1 MCIASIYLAMLITN
15 WNSYSPTTTTTEL
28 RASNF
33 GFWVRVV
40 MSWLTALLYIWT
52 LLAPRVFPDRDFTVT
67 WFYSVNIRINS
78 QISSWWVAVSWNPS
92 AYRSFLFSSGLDF
105 LTLPLFSVLPSSWCP
120 EMLQLFCSWRSIL
133 RCWLLALILRMLPFW
148 FTAECPFRWR
158 DLGHFR
164 AL

>member
-1 MCIASIYLAMLITN
+1 MEREPRPDSGERLEDPEADAVALSKYTETCDWTKWHFYMCIASIYLAMLITN

-67 WFYSVNIRINS
+67 
-78 QISSWWVAVSWNPS
+78 
-92 AYRSFLFSSGLDF
+92 
-105 LTLPLFSVLPSSWCP
+105 
-120 EMLQLFCSWRSIL
+120 
-133 RCWLLALILRMLPFW
+133 
-148 FTAECPFRWR
+148 
-158 DLGHFR
+158 
-164 AL
+164 